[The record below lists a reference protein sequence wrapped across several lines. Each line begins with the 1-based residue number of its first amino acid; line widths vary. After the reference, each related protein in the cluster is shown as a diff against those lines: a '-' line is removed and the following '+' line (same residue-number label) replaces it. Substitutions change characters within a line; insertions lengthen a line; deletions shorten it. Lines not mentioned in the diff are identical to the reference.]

1 MIRQKGKR
9 IAVVREKEREKERG
23 PQNIKLKFTSSQ

>member
-9 IAVVREKEREKERG
+9 IAVVREKERV
-23 PQNIKLKFTSSQ
+23 PQNRKLKFTSSQ